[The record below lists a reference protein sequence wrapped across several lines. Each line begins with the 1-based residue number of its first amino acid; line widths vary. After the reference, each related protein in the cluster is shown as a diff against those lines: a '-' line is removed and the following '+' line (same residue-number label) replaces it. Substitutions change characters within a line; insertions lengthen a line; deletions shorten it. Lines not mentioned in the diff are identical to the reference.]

1 MIVSVKIERYK
12 DYEELVRVLS
22 CSEVSPATNKDLIQ
36 PLHYHLLIGTHI
48 PEQYQ
53 NHLGA
58 LIVLLFKD
66 PKVVDVSVWQND
78 FGVWIADAVVET
90 GRGHRLRRGKGD
102 TPLQAMIELIVDIQR
117 S

>member
-1 MIVSVKIERYK
+1 MIASVKIERYK

-22 CSEVSPATNKDLIQ
+22 HSEAAPATNKDLLQ
-36 PLHYHLLIGTHI
+36 PLHYSLLIGTHV

-78 FGVWIADAVVET
+78 FGVWFADSVIET
-90 GRGHRLRRGKGD
+90 GRGHRLRQGKGA
-102 TPLQAMIELIVDIQR
+102 TPIEAFIELVYDIQR
-117 S
+117 Y

>member
-22 CSEVSPATNKDLIQ
+22 RSEAAPATNKDLLQ

-78 FGVWIADAVVET
+78 AGYWVADSVVAT

-102 TPLQAMIELIVDIQR
+102 TPLQAMIELITDIQR
-117 S
+117 N